1 MQWSGVDT
9 VRTEQLLELEGWPMP
24 STERVQTP
32 DGEELGAS
40 VFDCSVATQCWLE
53 AQGTVQ

>member
-1 MQWSGVDT
+1 